1 MVKGAKLAPEYPG
14 RRSGSCMARPFFLC
28 ALLALS
34 ACTPEQ
40 IAPPGRADLGI
51 EVVRLQQ
58 PGPPKGPKDACWS
71 GSTIPAVIETVTEQV
86 LAEAE
91 VKDAAGKVISPASYR
106 TETRQRIVQDREE
119 VWFRAPCPETFDVDF
134 IATLQRSLKARG
146 FYLLPLTG
154 VLDAPTTD
162 AIRRFQTLRGLDSGV
177 LSLAAARELGLV
189 STDRAAL

>member
-1 MVKGAKLAPEYPG
+1 MAKPRLI
-14 RRSGSCMARPFFLC
+14 S
-28 ALLALS
+28 ALLVLA
-34 ACTPEQ
+34 ACTAGQ
-40 IAPPGRADLGI
+40 NQPPGRADLGI
-51 EVVRLQQ
+51 EVVRLTQ

-86 LAEAE
+86 LAEPE
-91 VKDAAGKVISPASYR
+91 VKDAAGSVISPARYR

-119 VWFRAPCPETFDVDF
+119 VWFRAPCPEVFDVGF

-162 AIRRFQTLRGLDSGV
+162 AIRRFQTLRGLDSGT

-189 STDRAAL
+189 STDLAKL